1 MLDAVQ
7 SKRYLMDVYQSR
19 GYSAGDIQKLPFI
32 NDTKPEQHSWGYEG
46 NADYYRYNKNTDW
59 QDQLFVQGFKQNYSI
74 GVMGG
79 DDVALYA
86 LSLGYLQ
93 NEGLVKGTDFS
104 RFSARINTD
113 INFSPKFTVQTN
125 MNFVYGKK
133 NLMQEG
139 NASPQNPIYASLV
152 KSPFMAGFTYN
163 EQDQLSPNY
172 EEVDLFGM
180 SNPTAIV
187 DNMLQ
192 ENISYG
198 FFANIHLKYKIWK
211 ELTLSTRF
219 GLRLNKEKERIFR
232 PEEGIPYEDVATSE
246 VTNQMQYR
254 TERIFSLFDETRANY
269 LFKLGVEHQLDATLG
284 MRYFNNRSEDD
295 WGKSYNSTSDRFRS
309 LQYGLNDLRQMG
321 GSIGTWN
328 WLSFYGNVAYS
339 LKNRYFVN
347 ATLSADASSRYGED
361 IGQFQIFPAL
371 SAAWVVS
378 SENFMRQLSWVDLL
392 KIRAGYSMSGNDDI
406 GNYAA
411 RRYYSSQNLLG
422 NYGLVRG
429 NLVNKNL
436 KPERMARLNA
446 GMDVA
451 VLNERL
457 SLSVDVY
464 RSTIKDMI
472 AYSPITSY
480 SGFSTYIDNS
490 GEMRNTGV
498 DVAINARVLNLPSL
512 KWDLGATVSHY
523 KNKITELK
531 GNSYLTDIADGT
543 ILTEVGRPMGVFY
556 GYKTN
561 GIYATTEDA
570 KADGLQVRSGLADVP
585 FGAGDVRFVN
595 MNGDKYINEEDM
607 TVIGDPNPDIY
618 GGLNTRILWKNFTF
632 SARFTYS
639 LGNDVYNYTRRTLE
653 SMSGLENQT
662 QAVLNRWRA
671 EGQVTSMPKVTYG
684 DPMGNARFSDRWI
697 EDGSYL
703 KFKNLTVAYDVPIK
717 KGIITGIQVYAVA
730 ENICTWTKYKGYDPE
745 FSASTNPLGYGI
757 DAFMTPQARTFYVGL
772 KLGL

>member
-1 MLDAVQ
+1 
-7 SKRYLMDVYQSR
+7 
-19 GYSAGDIQKLPFI
+19 
-32 NDTKPEQHSWGYEG
+32 
-46 NADYYRYNKNTDW
+46 
-59 QDQLFVQGFKQNYSI
+59 
-74 GVMGG
+74 MGG

-93 NEGLVKGTDFS
+93 NEGLVEGTDFS

-139 NASPQNPIYASLV
+139 SVSPQNPVYASLV
-152 KSPFMAGFTYN
+152 KSPFMASFTYN

-361 IGQFQIFPAL
+361 IGQFQVFPAL
-371 SAAWVVS
+371 SAAWMVS

-392 KIRAGYSMSGNDDI
+392 KVRGGYSMSGNDDI

-446 GMDVA
+446 GVDVA
-451 VLNERL
+451 VMNERL

-570 KADGLQVRSGLADVP
+570 EADGLQVRSGLADVP

-717 KGIITGIQVYAVA
+717 KGLITGIQVYAVA

>member
-1 MLDAVQ
+1 M
-7 SKRYLMDVYQSR
+7 
-19 GYSAGDIQKLPFI
+19 
-32 NDTKPEQHSWGYEG
+32 
-46 NADYYRYNKNTDW
+46 
-59 QDQLFVQGFKQNYSI
+59 
-74 GVMGG
+74 
-79 DDVALYA
+79 
-86 LSLGYLQ
+86 
-93 NEGLVKGTDFS
+93 
-104 RFSARINTD
+104 
-113 INFSPKFTVQTN
+113 
-125 MNFVYGKK
+125 
-133 NLMQEG
+133 MQEG

-187 DNMLQ
+187 DNMRKR
-192 ENISYG
+192 ISVMD
-198 FFANIHLKYKIWK
+198 FSANIHLKYKIWK

-411 RRYYSSQNLLG
+411 VVIIPHRIYWVITDW
-422 NYGLVRG
+422 YG
-429 NLVNKNL
+429 
-436 KPERMARLNA
+436 E
-446 GMDVA
+446 
-451 VLNERL
+451 
-457 SLSVDVY
+457 
-464 RSTIKDMI
+464 I
-472 AYSPITSY
+472 
-480 SGFSTYIDNS
+480 
-490 GEMRNTGV
+490 
-498 DVAINARVLNLPSL
+498 
-512 KWDLGATVSHY
+512 W
-523 KNKITELK
+523 
-531 GNSYLTDIADGT
+531 
-543 ILTEVGRPMGVFY
+543 
-556 GYKTN
+556 
-561 GIYATTEDA
+561 
-570 KADGLQVRSGLADVP
+570 
-585 FGAGDVRFVN
+585 
-595 MNGDKYINEEDM
+595 
-607 TVIGDPNPDIY
+607 
-618 GGLNTRILWKNFTF
+618 
-632 SARFTYS
+632 
-639 LGNDVYNYTRRTLE
+639 
-653 SMSGLENQT
+653 
-662 QAVLNRWRA
+662 
-671 EGQVTSMPKVTYG
+671 
-684 DPMGNARFSDRWI
+684 
-697 EDGSYL
+697 
-703 KFKNLTVAYDVPIK
+703 
-717 KGIITGIQVYAVA
+717 
-730 ENICTWTKYKGYDPE
+730 
-745 FSASTNPLGYGI
+745 
-757 DAFMTPQARTFYVGL
+757 
-772 KLGL
+772 

>member
-1 MLDAVQ
+1 
-7 SKRYLMDVYQSR
+7 MDVYQSR

>member
-1 MLDAVQ
+1 
-7 SKRYLMDVYQSR
+7 
-19 GYSAGDIQKLPFI
+19 
-32 NDTKPEQHSWGYEG
+32 
-46 NADYYRYNKNTDW
+46 
-59 QDQLFVQGFKQNYSI
+59 
-74 GVMGG
+74 
-79 DDVALYA
+79 
-86 LSLGYLQ
+86 
-93 NEGLVKGTDFS
+93 
-104 RFSARINTD
+104 
-113 INFSPKFTVQTN
+113 
-125 MNFVYGKK
+125 
-133 NLMQEG
+133 
-139 NASPQNPIYASLV
+139 
-152 KSPFMAGFTYN
+152 MAGFTYN

>member
-1 MLDAVQ
+1 
-7 SKRYLMDVYQSR
+7 
-19 GYSAGDIQKLPFI
+19 
-32 NDTKPEQHSWGYEG
+32 
-46 NADYYRYNKNTDW
+46 
-59 QDQLFVQGFKQNYSI
+59 
-74 GVMGG
+74 
-79 DDVALYA
+79 
-86 LSLGYLQ
+86 
-93 NEGLVKGTDFS
+93 
-104 RFSARINTD
+104 
-113 INFSPKFTVQTN
+113 
-125 MNFVYGKK
+125 
-133 NLMQEG
+133 
-139 NASPQNPIYASLV
+139 
-152 KSPFMAGFTYN
+152 
-163 EQDQLSPNY
+163 
-172 EEVDLFGM
+172 
-180 SNPTAIV
+180 
-187 DNMLQ
+187 
-192 ENISYG
+192 
-198 FFANIHLKYKIWK
+198 
-211 ELTLSTRF
+211 
-219 GLRLNKEKERIFR
+219 
-232 PEEGIPYEDVATSE
+232 
-246 VTNQMQYR
+246 MQYR

-269 LFKLGVEHQLDATLG
+269 LFKLGLEHQLDATLG

-295 WGKSYNSTSDRFRS
+295 WGKAYNSTSDRFRS

-321 GSIGTWN
+321 GSIGIWN

-339 LKNRYFVN
+339 LKSRYFVN
-347 ATLSADASSRYGED
+347 VTLSADASSRYGED

-378 SENFMRQLSWVDLL
+378 SENFMRNLPWVDLL

-429 NLVNKNL
+429 NLVNRNL
-436 KPERMARLNA
+436 KPERMARMNI
-446 GMDVA
+446 GMDMA
-451 VLNERL
+451 FMNERL
-457 SLSVDVY
+457 SLSMDVY

-472 AYSPITSY
+472 AHSPITSY

-498 DVAINARVLNLPSL
+498 DVAINARILNFPSL

-523 KNKITELK
+523 KNKITRLK

-556 GYKTN
+556 GYRTN
-561 GIYATTEDA
+561 GVYATTEEA
-570 KADGLQVRSGLADVP
+570 KADGLHVRSGLSDVP
-585 FGAGDVRFVN
+585 FGAGDMRFVN

-618 GGLNTRILWKNFTF
+618 GGLNTRVLWKNFTF

-653 SMSGLENQT
+653 SMSGMENQT

-730 ENICTWTKYKGYDPE
+730 ENLCTWTKYKGYDPE